1 MTLTLQMESGNQGNQ
16 ERVLKLP
23 GGVPVHVFGI
33 FGEDHMFGR
42 AAEYAIYKAERHT
55 GSLNKAIDKAGLA
68 KPTCLRRNSL
78 PASLTEEI
86 FDSVLGDFI
95 QFQTAL
101 DPLSCRPPKMVSVV
115 LVQTIVEICIVQ
127 AGTGA
132 KELLQTLSVPLP
144 EVHDGCSDICVVD
157 WMICL

>member
-1 MTLTLQMESGNQGNQ
+1 M
-16 ERVLKLP
+16 
-23 GGVPVHVFGI
+23 
-33 FGEDHMFGR
+33 
-42 AAEYAIYKAERHT
+42 
-55 GSLNKAIDKAGLA
+55 
-68 KPTCLRRNSL
+68 

-95 QFQTAL
+95 QFQIAL

-115 LVQTIVEICIVQ
+115 LAQTVVEICIVQ

-144 EVHDGCSDICVVD
+144 EVC
-157 WMICL
+157 WLL